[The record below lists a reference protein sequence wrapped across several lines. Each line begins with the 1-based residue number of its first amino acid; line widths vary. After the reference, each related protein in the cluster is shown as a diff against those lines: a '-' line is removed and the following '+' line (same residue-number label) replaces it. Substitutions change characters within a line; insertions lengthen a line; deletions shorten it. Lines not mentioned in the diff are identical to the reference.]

1 MRIIDNIPIRLS
13 IFAGTYVIVLIFVAP
28 FIDHLFTSLED
39 DELIKENN
47 FQILGEI
54 IAHVIVLTIS
64 WYFLHKYLN
73 KILETLLNIKIK
85 EATKTGIDFISAI
98 ALIGLQRNLI
108 DKLEYISL
116 EHPFRLN
123 DLYNR

>member
-39 DELIKENN
+39 DELIKETN
-47 FQILGEI
+47 FQILFEI
-54 IAHVIVLTIS
+54 LMHVIVLTIS

-73 KILETLLNIKIK
+73 KTLEMLLDIKIRDP
-85 EATKTGIDFISAI
+85 TKTCIDFISAI

-123 DLYNR
+123 DLY